1 MHSSRRRFAARL
13 NSGVRR
19 RRANL
24 VKGTNRS
31 KQMKIGI
38 IGAGKIGSTLARKL
52 AKAGHSVLI
61 ANSRGPE
68 TLRNLADETGAK
80 AVSAQ
85 EAMHGVNVVILSI
98 PFAKLPL
105 MREFMARLQDDVV
118 VADTSNYFPVR
129 DGQIPAI
136 DGGQVE
142 SLWVSEQI
150 GHPVVKAW
158 NNVLAVVLAGKG
170 LPAGAEGRIALSVAG
185 DDSAAKNVV
194 MSLVEDTGFDAIDGD
209 SLAESW
215 RQHPMT
221 RAYCSEL
228 TADELRAALA
238 AADRARA
245 PQLRE
250 EMVKK
255 FMALGDKITT
265 EDVVRLHRAAST
277 EA

>member
-1 MHSSRRRFAARL
+1 
-13 NSGVRR
+13 
-19 RRANL
+19 
-24 VKGTNRS
+24 
-31 KQMKIGI
+31 MKIGI
-38 IGAGKIGSTLARKL
+38 IGAGNIGSTLARKL

-68 TLRNLADETGAK
+68 TLKRLADETGAK
-80 AVSAQ
+80 AVSAR
-85 EAMHGVNVVILSI
+85 EAMQGVNVVILSI
-98 PFAKLPL
+98 PFAKLPRL
-105 MREFMARLQDDVV
+105 REFIARLPDDVV

-150 GHPVVKAW
+150 GHPVIKAW

-185 DDSAAKNVV
+185 DDPAAKNAV
-194 MSLVEDTGFDAIDGD
+194 MSLVEDTGFDAIDGG

-215 RQHPMT
+215 RQQPIT

-250 EMVKK
+250 EMVKE

-265 EDVVRLHRAAST
+265 EDIVRLHRAAS
-277 EA
+277 AKA

>member
-1 MHSSRRRFAARL
+1 
-13 NSGVRR
+13 
-19 RRANL
+19 
-24 VKGTNRS
+24 
-31 KQMKIGI
+31 MKIGI
-38 IGAGKIGSTLARKL
+38 IGTGNIGSTLARKL
-52 AKAGHSVLI
+52 AKAGHSVFI

-68 TLRNLADETGAK
+68 SLQSLAGETGAK
-80 AVSAQ
+80 PVSAR
-85 EAMHGVNVVILSI
+85 EATQGVAVVILSI

-105 MREFMARLQDDVV
+105 LKELFAGLPDEVV

-150 GHPVVKAW
+150 GHSVIKAW
-158 NNVLAVVLAGKG
+158 NNVLAAILATKG
-170 LPAGAEGRIALSVAG
+170 LPKGANGRTALSVAG
-185 DDSAAKNVV
+185 DDPAAKKAV
-194 MSLVEDTGFDAIDGD
+194 MALVEDTGFDAIDGG

-215 RQHPMT
+215 RQQPIT

-228 TADELRAALA
+228 GADELCAALA
-238 AADRARA
+238 AANRASA
-245 PQLRE
+245 PQQRE
-250 EMVKK
+250 RMVKK

-265 EDVVRLHRAAST
+265 EDIVRLHRIASA

>member
-1 MHSSRRRFAARL
+1 MR
-13 NSGVRR
+13 
-19 RRANL
+19 
-24 VKGTNRS
+24 
-31 KQMKIGI
+31 IGI
-38 IGAGKIGSTLARKL
+38 IGTGNIGSTLARKL
-52 AKAGHSVLI
+52 TKAGHSVLI

-68 TLRNLADETGAK
+68 TLKNLADETGAK
-80 AVSAQ
+80 AVSAR
-85 EAMHGVNVVILSI
+85 EATQGVDVVILSI
-98 PFAKLPL
+98 PFATLPL
-105 MREFMARLQDDVV
+105 LKEFLAGLPDEVI

-158 NNVLAVVLAGKG
+158 NNVLAAILASKG
-170 LPAGAEGRIALSVAG
+170 LPAGADGRIALSVAG
-185 DDSAAKNVV
+185 DDPAAKNVV
-194 MSLVEDTGFDAIDGD
+194 MSLVEDTGFDAIDGG
-209 SLAESW
+209 SLVESW
-215 RQHPMT
+215 RQQPIT

-228 TADELRAALA
+228 TADELRGALA

-245 PQLRE
+245 PQRRE
-250 EMVKK
+250 QMVKE

-265 EDVVRLHRAAST
+265 EDIVRLHRAASA

>member
-1 MHSSRRRFAARL
+1 
-13 NSGVRR
+13 
-19 RRANL
+19 
-24 VKGTNRS
+24 
-31 KQMKIGI
+31 MKIGI
-38 IGAGKIGSTLARKL
+38 IGAGNIGSTLARKL
-52 AKAGHSVLI
+52 TEAGHSVLI

-68 TLRNLADETGAK
+68 TLKNLAEETGAK
-80 AVSAQ
+80 AVSAR
-85 EAMHGVNVVILSI
+85 EATQGVSVVILSI

-105 MREFMARLQDDVV
+105 LKEFLAGLPDEVV
-118 VADTSNYFPVR
+118 VADTSNYFPIR

-158 NNVLAVVLAGKG
+158 NNVLAAILASKG
-170 LPAGAEGRIALSVAG
+170 LPAGADGRIALSVAG
-185 DDSAAKNVV
+185 DDPAAKNVV
-194 MSLVEDTGFDAIDGD
+194 MSLVEDTGFDAIDSG

-215 RQHPMT
+215 RQQPIT

-228 TADELRAALA
+228 PVDELRAALA

-245 PQLRE
+245 PQRRE
-250 EMVKK
+250 QMVKE

-265 EDVVRLHRAAST
+265 EDIVRLHRAASA
-277 EA
+277 EDRRSA

>member
-1 MHSSRRRFAARL
+1 MR
-13 NSGVRR
+13 
-19 RRANL
+19 
-24 VKGTNRS
+24 
-31 KQMKIGI
+31 IGI
-38 IGAGKIGSTLARKL
+38 VGAGNIGSTLARKL
-52 AKAGHSVLI
+52 AKAGHSVVI

-68 TLRNLADETGAK
+68 TLKDLADETGAK
-80 AVSAQ
+80 AVSARDATQ
-85 EAMHGVNVVILSI
+85 GVNVVILSI

-105 MREFMARLQDDVV
+105 LREFITRLPNDVV

-150 GHPVVKAW
+150 GHPVIKAW
-158 NNVLAVVLAGKG
+158 NNVLAVVLASKG

-185 DDSAAKNVV
+185 DDPAAKKVI
-194 MSLVEDTGFDAIDGD
+194 MSLVEDTGFDAIDGG

-215 RQHPMT
+215 RQQPIT

-228 TADELRAALA
+228 TADELRVALA
-238 AADRARA
+238 SANRSHA

-250 EMVKK
+250 EMVKEL
-255 FMALGDKITT
+255 MALGDKIAT
-265 EDVVRLHRAAST
+265 EDVVRLHRAAS
-277 EA
+277 AKA